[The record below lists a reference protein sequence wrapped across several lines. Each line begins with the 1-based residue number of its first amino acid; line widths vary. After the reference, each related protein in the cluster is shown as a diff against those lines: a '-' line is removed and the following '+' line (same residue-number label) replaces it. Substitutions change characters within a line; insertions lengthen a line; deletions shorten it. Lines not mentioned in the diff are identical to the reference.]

1 MREMSEFQDVLTSR
15 RTIYRFSEKKVGAE
29 ALELAF
35 DAARNAPC
43 HKNTHPWKFYVMGDE
58 VRKEIIPE
66 VKRLAKK
73 KVPDG
78 ENSEAGI
85 SKAVDKILSPPVL
98 ICVTSALSP
107 QDSFREEEDY
117 AATVCATHNLVLSL
131 WGNGIGSQWS
141 TGAITRSKASY
152 GAIGASPDEERI
164 IGFIKIGYP
173 SGGVP
178 SKNKK
183 GLEEIRE
190 YLP

>member
-1 MREMSEFQDVLTSR
+1 MSGFQDVLTSR
-15 RTIYRFSEKKVGAE
+15 RTIYRFSEKKVSAE

-78 ENSEAGI
+78 ENSEVGI
-85 SKAVDKILSPPVL
+85 SKAVGKILSPPVL

-107 QDSFREEEDY
+107 QDPFREEEDY

-141 TGAITRSKASY
+141 TGTITRSEASY
-152 GAIGASPDEERI
+152 GAIGASSDEERI

-190 YLP
+190 YIP

>member
-131 WGNGIGSQWS
+131 WGNRIGSQWS

-173 SGGVP
+173 TGGVP

>member
-1 MREMSEFQDVLTSR
+1 MPEFQDLLTSR
-15 RTIYRFSEKKVGAE
+15 RTIYRFSDEKVDTE
-29 ALELAF
+29 TLELAF

-43 HKNTHPWKFYVMGDE
+43 HKNTHPWKFYVMGKE
-58 VRKEIIPE
+58 ARKEIIPE
-66 VKRLAKK
+66 VKRLAEK

-78 ENSEAGI
+78 EDAGAGI

-107 QDSFREEEDY
+107 QDPFREEEDY
-117 AATVCATHNLVLSL
+117 AATVCATHNMVLSL
-131 WGNGIGSQWS
+131 WGNGVGSQWS
-141 TGAITRSKASY
+141 TGAITRSGASY
-152 GAIGASPDEERI
+152 GAIGVSPDEERI

-173 SGGVP
+173 SGVVP

-190 YLP
+190 YIE

>member
-1 MREMSEFQDVLTSR
+1 MRQMSGFQDVLTSR
-15 RTIYRFSEKKVGAE
+15 RTIYRFSEKKVSAE

-78 ENSEAGI
+78 ENSEVGI
-85 SKAVDKILSPPVL
+85 SKAVGKILSPPVL

-107 QDSFREEEDY
+107 QDPFREEEDY

-141 TGAITRSKASY
+141 TGAITRSEASY
-152 GAIGASPDEERI
+152 GAIGASSDEERI
-164 IGFIKIGYP
+164 IGFIKIGFP

-190 YLP
+190 YIP

>member
-1 MREMSEFQDVLTSR
+1 MSVFQDVLTSR
-15 RTIYRFSEKKVGAE
+15 RTIYKFSEKKVREE

-43 HKNTHPWKFYVMGDE
+43 HKNTHPWKFYVMGDA

-78 ENSEAGI
+78 EDSGAGI

-107 QDSFREEEDY
+107 QDPFREGEDY

-141 TGAITRSKASY
+141 TGAITRSKALY
-152 GAIGASPDEERI
+152 GAIGVSPNEERI

-178 SKNKK
+178 TKNKK

-190 YLP
+190 YIP

>member
-1 MREMSEFQDVLTSR
+1 MPKFQDLLTSR
-15 RTIYRFSEKKVGAE
+15 RTIYRFRDKRVATET
-29 ALELAF
+29 LELAF

-43 HKNTHPWKFYVMGDE
+43 HKNTHPWKFYVMGKE
-58 VRKEIIPE
+58 ARKEIIPE
-66 VKRLAKK
+66 VKRLAKN
-73 KVPDG
+73 KVSDG
-78 ENSEAGI
+78 GDVEFGI

-107 QDSFREEEDY
+107 QDPFREEEDY

-141 TGAITRSKASY
+141 TGAITRSETSY
-152 GAIGASPDEERI
+152 RAIGASPDEERI

-190 YLP
+190 YIQ

>member
-1 MREMSEFQDVLTSR
+1 MREMSGFQDVLTSR

-58 VRKEIIPE
+58 ARKEIIPE

-73 KVPDG
+73 KVPVG

-85 SKAVDKILSPPVL
+85 SKAVGKILSPPVL

-107 QDSFREEEDY
+107 QDSFREKEDY

-141 TGAITRSKASY
+141 TGAITRSKEAY
-152 GAIGASPDEERI
+152 GVIGASPDEERI
-164 IGFIKIGYP
+164 IGFIKVGYP

-190 YLP
+190 YIP

>member
-1 MREMSEFQDVLTSR
+1 MSEFQDVLTSR

-98 ICVTSALSP
+98 ICFTSALSP

-173 SGGVP
+173 TGGVP

>member
-1 MREMSEFQDVLTSR
+1 MPEIQDVLTSR
-15 RTIYRFSEKKVGAE
+15 RTIYRFSDEKVDTE
-29 ALELAF
+29 TLELAF

-43 HKNTHPWKFYVMGDE
+43 HKNTHPWKFYVMGKE
-58 VRKEIIPE
+58 ARKEIIPE
-66 VKRLAKK
+66 VKRLAEK
-73 KVPDG
+73 KVADG
-78 ENSEAGI
+78 EDAVAGI

-107 QDSFREEEDY
+107 QDPFREEEDY
-117 AATVCATHNLVLSL
+117 AATVCATHNMVLSL

-141 TGAITRSKASY
+141 TGAITRSEASY

-173 SGGVP
+173 SGEVQ

-190 YLP
+190 YIE